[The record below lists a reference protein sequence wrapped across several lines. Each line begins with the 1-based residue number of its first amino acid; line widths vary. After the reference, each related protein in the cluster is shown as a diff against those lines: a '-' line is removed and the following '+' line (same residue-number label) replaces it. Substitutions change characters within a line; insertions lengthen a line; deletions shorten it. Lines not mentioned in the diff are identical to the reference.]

1 MMAAFRHDTG
11 RRKGRWMR
19 GFLIPAGL
27 AAAMIAAAGGP
38 ASAFWQRSQASA
50 CSDATTDAERQR
62 LRCWELNAYAD
73 PGWPALGAGGGAYL
87 MPAPS
92 ARHGRGYKGGGVTRR
107 LG

>member
-1 MMAAFRHDTG
+1 
-11 RRKGRWMR
+11 MR
-19 GFLIPAGL
+19 GFLFPACL
-27 AAAMIAAAGGP
+27 AAAMAAAGGP

-50 CSDATTDAERQR
+50 CSDATNDSERQR

-92 ARHGRGYKGGGVTRR
+92 TRPGRGHKGGVTRR

>member
-1 MMAAFRHDTG
+1 
-11 RRKGRWMR
+11 MR

-38 ASAFWQRSQASA
+38 ASAFWQRSQVSA

-62 LRCWELNAYAD
+62 LRCWELKAYAD

-87 MPAPS
+87 MPAPA

>member
-1 MMAAFRHDTG
+1 MAAFQLDAR
-11 RRKGRWMR
+11 RRKGQVMR
-19 GFLIPAGL
+19 GFLIPACLTAVML
-27 AAAMIAAAGGP
+27 AAASEP